1 MHKLKHLVVAIQDR
15 EPLARVMA
23 KAVRLAE
30 AHNARISVVQT
41 CWDPVSDPS
50 THFPQEEAESIAS
63 RLKAAE
69 LNNLSAAVA
78 RYRQQGADIQA
89 HAIWSR
95 RHAPAVAAFARDVA
109 ADLVLMPNHPSRA
122 LQRLRLPAALKIAGR
137 VATPLLVCAE
147 SAWAPSVDLLV
158 LLDAADPAHDALNER
173 LISEAGALV
182 DLLHGQLRLATVY
195 ELPRTALKSDADR
208 AAFQKATEARLL
220 DRLQA
225 FARTGTPAPA
235 GLHVMTGDLAQSA
248 DQLASSFQAGIIVVG
263 TAARRG
269 MERLWLGNNA
279 ETLLFQQTDRDLLL
293 VPDA

>member
-1 MHKLKHLVVAIQDR
+1 MKKGLSETCYKFFSILGN
-15 EPLARVMA
+15 PT
-23 KAVRLAE
+23 RLAILE
-30 AHNARISVVQT
+30 ALDGVV
-41 CWDPVSDPS
+41 PVVK
-50 THFPQEEAESIAS
+50 PQ
-63 RLKAAE
+63 
-69 LNNLSAAVA
+69 VA
-78 RYRQQGADIQA
+78 FFEQLGWRGMRVLDGLC
-89 HAIWSR
+89 R
-95 RHAPAVAAFARDVA
+95 RA
-109 ADLVLMPNHPSRA
+109 RA
-122 LQRLRLPAALKIAGR
+122 L
-137 VATPLLVCAE
+137 
-147 SAWAPSVDLLV
+147 DLLV